1 MRSVAKCNITREPT
15 TKIECAEEHLGIFQD
30 STADHEVGNLKFL
43 FLDQIKQRAG
53 GLEENVTAADY
64 RDAEDTHRDGSIVEA
79 NCEHAVRRIPQ
90 VTLMLALIG
99 RRTDRLS
106 GGIEPLWIDGVRI
119 WLRGTGRD
127 VGNFAS
133 ADSGLKGVEPS
144 LRNGAEV
151 W

>member
-1 MRSVAKCNITREPT
+1 MRSLAKCNFTREPT

-30 STADHEVGNLKFL
+30 STADHEVGHLKFL
-43 FLDQIKQRAG
+43 FLDKIKQRAG
-53 GLEENVTAADY
+53 GLEENVTAAGYGDV
-64 RDAEDTHRDGSIVEA
+64 EDTHRNGSIVEA
-79 NCEHAVRRIPQ
+79 DCEHAVRCIPH
-90 VTLMLALIG
+90 VTLMLALVG

-106 GGIEPLWIDGVRI
+106 GGIKPLWIDGVRI
-119 WLRGTGRD
+119 WLRGAGRD

-133 ADSGLKGVEPS
+133 ADCSLEGVEPS